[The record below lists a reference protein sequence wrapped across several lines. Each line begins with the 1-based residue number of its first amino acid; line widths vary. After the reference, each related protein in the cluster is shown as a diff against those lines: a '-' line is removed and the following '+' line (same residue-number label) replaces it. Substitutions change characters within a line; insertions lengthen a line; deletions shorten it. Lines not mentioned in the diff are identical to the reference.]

1 LFGERFRYRAEE
13 LRSRIGAVALASVAA
28 GAAWLLARE
37 LTGHPKP
44 VFAPVAAVLTLGLSA
59 GQQLRRA
66 VEVAVGVALGIGVA
80 DALALAIGSG
90 TWQLIVVLFLAMSAA
105 VLTGGGQLLANQ
117 AAIAAIFVIA
127 VQPPSG
133 GFDGSRLID
142 SLIGGFVGVTFFVCA
157 PNDSMRMVAGPLA
170 PIMSELRQALLLVE
184 AALRRRDP
192 AGAQAALQRARAI
205 DLTPFYDGLAAAR
218 ETVPLTRRRRDAQ
231 AQLLIIE
238 RASRHID
245 HAVRNARVLA
255 RAALG
260 PAERETALPAS
271 LLLAIHEIADAVSGT
286 SRFLSG
292 AAPPTEA
299 AEQARSADRHAA
311 AALTS
316 GEPGLATGM
325 LVGQVRL
332 ISIDLLRALGTPD
345 AAASDTDRETP
356 ERRPAAIL

>member
-1 LFGERFRYRAEE
+1 M
-13 LRSRIGAVALASVAA
+13 ALASVAA
-28 GAAWLLARE
+28 GAAWLVARE

-59 GQQLRRA
+59 GQQVRRA

-117 AAIAAIFVIA
+117 AAITAIFVIA

-142 SLIGGFVGVTFFVCA
+142 SLIGGFVGVAFFVCA
-157 PNDSMRMVAGPLA
+157 PNDPMRMVTGPLA

-184 AALRRRDP
+184 AALRRHDL
-192 AGAQAALQRARAI
+192 AGAQAALQRVRTI
-205 DLTPFYDGLAAAR
+205 DLTPFYDALTAAR

-231 AQLLIIE
+231 ARLVVIE
-238 RASRHID
+238 GAARHID

-260 PAERETALPAS
+260 PAERDTALPAT
-271 LLLAIHEIADAVSGT
+271 LMLAIHELADSVSGT
-286 SRFLSG
+286 SRFLRGS
-292 AAPPTEA
+292 APPTEA
-299 AEQARSADRHAA
+299 AKQASSADRHAT

-316 GEPGLATGM
+316 GEPDLATGM

-332 ISIDLLRALGTPD
+332 ISIDLLRALGISGAGTND
-345 AAASDTDRETP
+345 KARETA
-356 ERRPAAIL
+356 EATGAVIL